1 MAYTFSFWPIIK
13 RVYRFSWWQTT
24 VKLGGVFQLI
34 HFNYVRWKNF
44 LSTGNNFT
52 EIQLDR
58 NSTTLII
65 GENGAG
71 KSTILDAICFGLFGK
86 PFRNIK
92 KGQLL
97 NSVNESNCVV
107 EVEFKVGGKDVKV
120 IRGIKPNKFEIYIN
134 GKMYNQDANAR
145 DYQKYLEQQILK
157 LNYRSF
163 TQVVIL
169 GSSTFVP
176 FMQLKARHR
185 REVVEEILDI
195 QIFSLMNMIL
205 KQRLKTIEA
214 DYRELDYKQ
223 SLTSEKLKLKRKYI
237 QDLQDNRRKL
247 IEEKTLLVSI
257 NEEEVFKKKR
267 KIADLQDDIESMH
280 EKISN
285 STKIT
290 NQFDKLNDLNSQ
302 LKTKHKSHKKL
313 VKFFEENEDCPVCQ
327 QHIDEVYK
335 DTMISRENEKSDKLT
350 VGIKELADKL
360 EATKVKISVIN
371 EVNQN
376 IQSNNVEI
384 AKENSSIGELEKFN
398 ATLQTEVKQLEE
410 GHVDQGDHEQVESLN
425 EEFKMVS
432 DEKEKLREE
441 KVYAE
446 AARSMLTDQGIKTK
460 IIKQYL
466 PIMNKL
472 INTYLSS
479 MEFYVNFTLDEN
491 FDETIKSRYRD
502 DFTYASFSEG
512 EKMRIDLA
520 LLFTWRA
527 VAKMKNSTN
536 TNLLILDEIFDSSL
550 DGTGT
555 DEFLK
560 ILNTLGD
567 ENVFVISHK
576 QDALADKFRSTVKFE
591 KIKNFSHISE

>member
-1 MAYTFSFWPIIK
+1 MIIFK
-13 RVYRFSWWQTT
+13 
-24 VKLGGVFQLI
+24 
-34 HFNYVRWKNF
+34 YVRWKNF

-58 NSTTLII
+58 NPTTLII

-71 KSTILDAICFGLFGK
+71 KSTILDALCFGLFGK
-86 PFRNIK
+86 PFRNINK
-92 KGQLL
+92 AQLL
-97 NSVNESNCVV
+97 NTVNNSSALV
-107 EVEFKVGGKDVKV
+107 EIEFKIGTKEIKV
-120 IRGIKPNKFEIYIN
+120 RRGIKPNVFEIYIN

-185 REVVEEILDI
+185 REVVNEILDI
-195 QIFSLMNMIL
+195 QIFSIMNLLMRERI
-205 KQRLKTIEA
+205 KTITA
-214 DYRELDYKQ
+214 DLRENEYQCDLAEEKITMQEKYIEDTKNNKN
-223 SLTSEKLKLKRKYI
+223 SLITEKLHLM
-237 QDLQDNRRKL
+237 
-247 IEEKTLLVSI
+247 SG
-257 NEEEVFKKKR
+257 NEEEIFKQQ
-267 KIADLQDDIESMH
+267 AD
-280 EKISN
+280 
-285 STKIT
+285 TKILKVKNETYINQITDSDKVKEQHSKMKDIRSTLVEKKTT
-290 NQFDKLNDLNSQ
+290 NSKML
-302 LKTKHKSHKKL
+302 
-313 VKFFEENEDCPVCQ
+313 KFFEDNDNCPTCEQPLNNAEEMIKAKHKEVDKFTKAL
-327 QHIDEVYK
+327 DELQDVLDK
-335 DTMISRENEKSDKLT
+335 STNRQAEISDILEKIRENE
-350 VGIKELADKL
+350 V
-360 EATKVKISVIN
+360 KVA
-371 EVNQN
+371 
-376 IQSNNVEI
+376 QSI
-384 AKENSSIGELEKFN
+384 SSIRELEKFN
-398 ATLQTEVKQLEE
+398 ATLTSEIEDLQSGNVTKDEE
-410 GHVDQGDHEQVESLN
+410 DKLKKLKKDFS
-425 EEFKMVS
+425 FF
-432 DEKEKLREE
+432 DKEKTKLKEE
-441 KVYAE
+441 LTYSE
-446 AARSMLTDQGIKTK
+446 AARNMLQDTGIKTK
-460 IIKQYL
+460 VIKKYL

-472 INTYLSS
+472 INTYLNS

-491 FDETIKSRYRD
+491 FNETIKSRYRD
-502 DFTYASFSEG
+502 EFTYASFSEG

-576 QDALADKFRSTVKFE
+576 QDALADKFRSTIKFE
-591 KIKNFSHISE
+591 KVKNFSHIVE

>member
-1 MAYTFSFWPIIK
+1 MIYFK
-13 RVYRFSWWQTT
+13 
-24 VKLGGVFQLI
+24 
-34 HFNYVRWKNF
+34 YVRWRNF
-44 LSTGNNFT
+44 LSTGNQFT

-58 NSTTLII
+58 NNTTLII

-71 KSTILDAICFGLFGK
+71 KSTILDALCFGLFGK
-86 PFRNIK
+86 PFRNINK
-92 KGQLL
+92 PQLL
-97 NSVNESNCVV
+97 NSVNGSACEV
-107 EVEFKVGGKDVKV
+107 EVEFRIGSKEVKV
-120 IRGIKPNKFEIYIN
+120 VRGIKPNKFEIYIN

-169 GSSTFVP
+169 GSSTFIP

-195 QIFSLMNMIL
+195 QIFSLMNML
-205 KQRLKTIEA
+205 VKQRMKTIAEDMREM
-214 DYRELDYKQ
+214 DYNIKLNREKI
-223 SLTSEKLKLKRKYI
+223 SLQEKYI
-237 QDLQDNRRKL
+237 SEMKQNKKNLVN
-247 IEEKTLLVSI
+247 EKTSLVAS
-257 NEEEVFKKKR
+257 NEEEVFSRNAENIKLNEEKDNWLTE
-267 KIADLQDDIESMH
+267 IADKDKVVATI
-280 EKISN
+280 N
-285 STKIT
+285 
-290 NQFDKLNDLNSQ
+290 KLNNLKSTLREKKNSNAKM
-302 LKTKHKSHKKL
+302 L
-313 VKFFEENEDCPVCQ
+313 KFFEDNDDCPTCEQPLDNAEDMIALKEKEVSKFSTALDELEEK
-327 QHIDEVYK
+327 IDESK
-335 DTMISRENEKSDKLT
+335 GRQ
-350 VGIKELADKL
+350 
-360 EATKVKISVIN
+360 KIIN
-371 EVNQN
+371 EIVEKIRDSEVQVAKNNQ
-376 IQSNNVEI
+376 
-384 AKENSSIGELEKFN
+384 SIVQLEKFN
-398 ATLQTEVKQLEE
+398 AKLSSEIEQLVDEE
-410 GHVDQGDHEQVESLN
+410 LSKSDYDKLKRLNKKMKGLDEQKS
-425 EEFKMVS
+425 
-432 DEKEKLREE
+432 KLREDQT
-441 KVYAE
+441 YAD
-446 AARSMLTDQGIKTK
+446 AVRNMLQDTGIKTK

-472 INTYLSS
+472 INTYLTS

-491 FDETIKSRYRD
+491 FNETIKSRYRD
-502 DFTYASFSEG
+502 EFTYASFSEG

-576 QDALADKFRSTVKFE
+576 QDALADKFRSTIRFE
-591 KIKNFSHISE
+591 KVKNFSHISDG